1 MLFMRFFFSLL
12 IINSLFLTACGF
24 HLRGSYH
31 IPPQLQQLN
40 LVSTNTSPLSNALS
54 QRLQQSGVQ
63 LNQGEYRLVIVE
75 DKLSKQ
81 ATNTDSRAKAAEYSL
96 YYQVRYVLQDSQQ
109 KNVSEERKLLLRRS
123 YQYDTTAIVGKTAEE
138 ETLIKEL
145 YEEAATQITRQLSGF
160 TALSDTKTTP

>member
-40 LVSTNTSPLSNALS
+40 LVSTHTSPLSNALS

-63 LNQGEYRLVIVE
+63 LNQGEYRLVILE

-160 TALSDTKTTP
+160 TALSDIKTTP

>member
-63 LNQGEYRLVIVE
+63 LNQGEYRLVILE

>member
-1 MLFMRFFFSLL
+1 MKVGNSVLCSLM
-12 IINSLFLTACGF
+12 IISLTACGF

-40 LVSTNTSPLSNALS
+40 VELSTASPLNSPLN
-54 QRLQQSGVQ
+54 QRLQQSGIQ
-63 LNQGEYRLVIVE
+63 LNQGEYRLVILE

-81 ATNTDSRAKAAEYSL
+81 TTNTDSRAKAAEYSL
-96 YYQVRYVLQDSQQ
+96 YYQVRYVLQNTEKQ
-109 KNVSEERKLLLRRS
+109 NVSEERKLLLRRS

-160 TALSDTKTTP
+160 SHLSTTKTTP

>member
-1 MLFMRFFFSLL
+1 MRLFCLL
-12 IINSLFLTACGF
+12 LCFNLTACGF

-31 IPPQLQQLN
+31 IPPELQGLS
-40 LVSTNTSPLSNALS
+40 LELASSSPLNSPLT
-54 QRLQQSGVQ
+54 QRLKQSGIQ
-63 LNQGEYRLVIVE
+63 LNQGDYRLVILE

-81 ATNTDSRAKAAEYSL
+81 TTNTDSRAKAAEYSL
-96 YYQVRYVLQDSQQ
+96 YYQVRYVLQNSEQ
-109 KNVSEERKLLLRRS
+109 KNISEERKLLLHRS

-160 TALSDTKTTP
+160 KHLSDTKTAP

>member
-1 MLFMRFFFSLL
+1 MKFGNSVLCSLM
-12 IINSLFLTACGF
+12 IISLTACGF

-31 IPPQLQQLN
+31 IPPQLKQLN
-40 LVSTNTSPLSNALS
+40 VDLSTTSPLSSPLN
-54 QRLQQSGVQ
+54 QRLQQSGVE
-63 LNQGEYRLVIVE
+63 LNQGEYRLVILE

-81 ATNTDSRAKAAEYSL
+81 TTNTDSRAKAAEYSL

-160 TALSDTKTTP
+160 SHLSTTKTTP